1 MVEARQCRCTEATR
15 GPVQLQINADGSLI
29 GDTPRIPHFDIR
41 IQKPTADA
49 RILHSVTN
57 IQRRQPPLFSVST
70 PCSRLDSRAGWL
82 AKSDAVNL
90 GLVGT
95 YVVGDLAG
103 KSVDANLLL
112 GSEQVFF
119 SIDQVSS
126 YPATWFIF
134 S

>member
-1 MVEARQCRCTEATR
+1 
-15 GPVQLQINADGSLI
+15 
-29 GDTPRIPHFDIR
+29 
-41 IQKPTADA
+41 
-49 RILHSVTN
+49 
-57 IQRRQPPLFSVST
+57 
-70 PCSRLDSRAGWL
+70 
-82 AKSDAVNL
+82 VNL